1 MMYMRRETPTY
12 AAIRAFHSSLL
23 NGDIKEKRLGDL
35 VGFLY
40 RILIPK
46 RESTNIYGHFKKFY
60 PLSAKGR

>member
-23 NGDIKEKRLGDL
+23 NGAIKENRLGDF

-46 RESTNIYGHFKKFY
+46 REMQINTYVHFINYGNF
-60 PLSAKGR
+60 